1 MEDDLNEL
9 KQDLE
14 DFCKKYNVTI
24 KVETYCEGRLLNG
37 EIYKPK
43 VSIKMERY

>member
-9 KQDLE
+9 KRDLE

-24 KVETYCEGRLLNG
+24 NVETYCVDRTLNG
-37 EIYKPK
+37 TIVNPK
-43 VSIKMERY
+43 VSIRMEKY